1 MTKQMNLKLD
11 EELIEEFEELA
22 KTENLD
28 RSSLIK
34 KILIE
39 GLQQRKIKYCY
50 KEICIARNLNW
61 KGFRNSKDLNSR
73 TDCKI
78 LTIRNSIKFNFRRL
92 SKVNLINNY
101 KYLKKILNL
110 KFKIVRRI
118 KKWQVWC
125 QQDWMKKKLKN

>member
-1 MTKQMNLKLD
+1 MTKQMNLRLD

-50 KEICIARNLNW
+50 KEICIARNLN
-61 KGFRNSKDLNSR
+61 
-73 TDCKI
+73 
-78 LTIRNSIKFNFRRL
+78 
-92 SKVNLINNY
+92 
-101 KYLKKILNL
+101 
-110 KFKIVRRI
+110 
-118 KKWQVWC
+118 
-125 QQDWMKKKLKN
+125 